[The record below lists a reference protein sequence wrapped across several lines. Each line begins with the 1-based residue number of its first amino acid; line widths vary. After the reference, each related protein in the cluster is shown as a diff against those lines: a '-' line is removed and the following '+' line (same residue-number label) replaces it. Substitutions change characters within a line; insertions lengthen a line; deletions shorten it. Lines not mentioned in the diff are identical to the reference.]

1 MRVKQR
7 PTYSAIAKAAG
18 VSEATVSRVLNGDDR
33 VAPERAAA
41 VLKSVD
47 ELGYRKHRAATAL
60 ASGRTGLIAVVI
72 DDDLSIFADPFWSNV
87 TSGISRVLMEDH
99 LQTVLM
105 VSQGNVLDGP
115 VAHALES
122 NEFDGAIFFQLH
134 KDALV
139 RKLAKAGLPI
149 VITGSPHTDADLT
162 FVDTDN
168 FGGGHVATKHL
179 MQRGCKKVAI
189 ITGDIETTAGHQRL
203 DGYNQ
208 VYRELGRVPSKALV
222 RHGDYSYESGYEQM
236 KLLLADHSD
245 VDGVFACNDLMAL
258 GAIAAAEELGRSVPH
273 DVAVIGFDDSIMG
286 RTSRPQLTSV
296 RQDVQALGA
305 AAAELMIAQL
315 NGEAAESRIMPIELV
330 IRESA

>member
-1 MRVKQR
+1 MQSSRR
-7 PTYSAIAKAAG
+7 PTYSAIAEAAG
-18 VSEATVSRVLNGDDR
+18 VSEATVSRVLNGDER

-41 VLKSVD
+41 VHAAVEK
-47 ELGYRKHRAATAL
+47 LGYRRHRAATAL

-72 DDDLSIFADPFWSNV
+72 DDDLSIFADPFWGSV
-87 TSGISRVLMEDH
+87 TAGISRVLLENH

-105 VSQGNVLDGP
+105 VSSGNSLDGP

-139 RKLAKAGLPI
+139 RKLAKQGLPV
-149 VITGSPHTDADLT
+149 VITGSPHTDADLI

-168 FGGGHVATKHL
+168 FGGGHSATKHL
-179 MQRGCKKVAI
+179 MNRGCKKVAI

-208 VYRELGRVPSKALV
+208 VYRELGRVPSKSLI
-222 RHGDYSYESGYEQM
+222 RHGDYSYESGQQQM
-236 KLLLADHSD
+236 QRLLEEHPD

-258 GAIAAAEELGRSVPH
+258 GAIAVIQEAGKSVPE
-273 DVAVIGFDDSIMG
+273 DIAVIGFDDSLMA
-286 RTSRPQLTSV
+286 RTSRPQLSSV
-296 RQDVQALGA
+296 RQDINALGEA
-305 AAAELMIAQL
+305 AGELIIAQL
-315 NGEAAESRIMPIELV
+315 NGESAESRIMPIELV
-330 IRESA
+330 LRESA